1 MTDAIV
7 PLLSTSLTNKVVE
20 KTRKLIFHQLRQ
32 ENAKEAFAD
41 YVLVIDSKIPSKE
54 KEEFKTKLANT
65 CKLVLANLEK
75 AGLDCELRRSKEDM
89 IFIFVLCSAERLKQE
104 IYRSRVHDWLTG
116 VRIRDIEDGH
126 DSESDILLTEGER
139 LRLVY
144 DVITRSIKENG
155 AGINP
160 GLGEFKLV
168 NSLLPIH
175 NKEYNQTWIKS
186 WSMKWVIDRNDLM
199 LLRDHFG
206 EKIAFYFAF
215 LQYYCLWLI
224 APTIAGLFTYFFLSD
239 YSILLA
245 IFIVV
250 WSVIFTEFW
259 RRKERELSIWWGV
272 RNFSRVEQR
281 RPEFQEEFYVVN
293 HITGELDPYFP
304 LWKRWLR
311 RIIAAPVIMAF
322 SLILAA
328 ALLFYIVLEV
338 TISEYYTGPFRE
350 QVIYLPTILYCA
362 LVPALNI
369 VYVKIARRL
378 NDYENNE
385 TESYHEFSLTQ
396 KIFVANFLV
405 GYLSIFFIGW
415 IYIPFNAEIGEFFQ
429 SIFDALG
436 LSLTL
441 KPVGPE
447 RLKNELKYF
456 ILTGQGISLFVEL
469 ILPYMTRGLAKGVHK
484 TISTGSKIL
493 HRQNSLSVDARN
505 EDEEEFLRRV
515 RREVLLPVYDIYED
529 YAEMIT
535 QYGYVSL
542 FSVVWP
548 LTPVLALLN
557 NWVELRSDAIK
568 ICVHTRRPVPSRADS
583 IGPWLDNL
591 ALITWLSSITN
602 PTFVYLYHPNS
613 TAFTSPSA
621 VLVTVAL
628 IWFSEHI
635 LSVLQLIIR
644 QCLSAFPS
652 WADELILKEEYELKK
667 KWLEKV
673 EIPPVAPPEHSV
685 QEIIDNREEKGSWFW
700 RNEKRQDINERLA
713 EIFQGLHLD

>member
-1 MTDAIV
+1 MSEKIS
-7 PLLSTSLTNKVVE
+7 LLS
-20 KTRKLIFHQLRQ
+20 KTRKLIFHQLSQ
-32 ENAKEAFAD
+32 EGSKEAFAD
-41 YVLVIDSKIPSKE
+41 YVLVVDSKIPSKGRE
-54 KEEFKTKLANT
+54 AFKTTLVNT
-65 CKLVLANLEK
+65 CKLVIANLEK
-75 AGLDCELRRSKEDM
+75 AGLECEVRRSKEDM

-116 VRIRDIEDGH
+116 VRIRDIEDDH
-126 DSESDILLTEGER
+126 DSGSSVLLTEGER

-144 DVITRSIKENG
+144 DVITRSKTENG

-160 GLGEFKLV
+160 GLGEFKMV

-175 NKEYNQTWIKS
+175 NKEYN
-186 WSMKWVIDRNDLM
+186 R
-199 LLRDHFG
+199 
-206 EKIAFYFAF
+206 IAFYFAF

-224 APTIAGLFTYFFLSD
+224 APTIVGLFTYFFLSD
-239 YSILLA
+239 YSILYA
-245 IFIVV
+245 VFIVI
-250 WSVIFTEFW
+250 WSTVFTEFW

-281 RPEFQEEFYVVN
+281 RPAFQQESYVVN
-293 HITGELDPYFP
+293 HITGELEPYFP

-322 SLILAA
+322 SLILASV
-328 ALLFYIVLEV
+328 LLLYIVLELI
-338 TISEYYTGPFRE
+338 ISEYYSGPFRE

-362 LVPALNI
+362 LVPGLNI
-369 VYVKIARRL
+369 VYIKIARRL
-378 NDYENNE
+378 NEYENNE
-385 TESYHEFSLTQ
+385 TESNYEFNLTQ
-396 KIFVANFLV
+396 KIFVTNFLV

-415 IYIPFNAEIGEFFQ
+415 IHIPFNAEIGEFFQ

-456 ILTGQGISLFVEL
+456 ILTGQGVSLFMEL

-484 TISTGSKIL
+484 TITTGSKIL
-493 HRQNSLSVDARN
+493 HRQNSLSVDAKG
-505 EDEEEFLRRV
+505 EDEEAFLRRV
-515 RREVLLPVYDIYED
+515 RKEVLLPVYDIYED
-529 YAEMIT
+529 YAEMVT

-568 ICVHTRRPVPSRADS
+568 LCVHTRRPIPSRAES

-602 PTFVYLYHPNS
+602 PSFVYLYHPDSN
-613 TAFTSPSA
+613 AFTSSSA

-628 IWFSEHI
+628 IWFTEHI
-635 LSVLQLIIR
+635 LGVLQLITR

-673 EIPPVAPPEHSV
+673 VVSPVAPPECSV
-685 QEIIDNREEKGSWFW
+685 QKIIDDREEKGSWFW
-700 RNEKRQDINERLA
+700 RNEKRQDIHERLE
-713 EIFQGLHLD
+713 EIFQGLHFE